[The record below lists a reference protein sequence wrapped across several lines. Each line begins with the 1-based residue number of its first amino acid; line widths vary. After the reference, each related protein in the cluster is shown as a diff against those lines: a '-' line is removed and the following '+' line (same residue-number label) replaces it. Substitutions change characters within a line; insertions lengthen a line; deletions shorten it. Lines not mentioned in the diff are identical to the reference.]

1 MQLARY
7 YRLATDSDFGVRCNG
22 SGLFIGATPLL
33 ERAPNRN
40 ERPVWRPRPLADVNR
55 DLSQSYGMPIAF
67 AAKLGGV
74 ASIAWALDRGDLAHA
89 QVTALLLRLP
99 DPPILTKGGLKAHE
113 LAELAARLEESGLL
127 SVGDGSS
134 RPSSGPPALNE
145 TEASPI
151 GKFNPYHDVR
161 GRFTT
166 ADSGVE
172 QTEDHGA
179 RSGGVDVVAGETPQQ
194 DTHRSEQS
202 RGPSSEAVVHGTR
215 PMSLA
220 AFAPLSCSDAFP
232 ACAQIAA
239 FQRPTLISN
248 CIAALRTCKSTGLP
262 TIFGPGVVGVQ

>member
-7 YRLATDSDFGVRCNG
+7 YRLATDSDIGVRCNG
-22 SGLFIGATPLL
+22 SGLFIGTTPLL
-33 ERAPNRN
+33 EPAPNRN

-74 ASIAWALDRGDLAHA
+74 ASIARALDRGDIAHA

-99 DPPILTKGGLKAHE
+99 DPPILTKGELKAHE

-127 SVGDGSS
+127 CVGDASS
-134 RPSSGPPALNE
+134 RPSPDSPTSNE
-145 TEASPI
+145 TEAISI

-166 ADSGVE
+166 AGSAVE
-172 QTEDHGA
+172 QTEERGA
-179 RSGGVDVVAGETPQQ
+179 PSGGVDVVAGQRPETRP
-194 DTHRSEQS
+194 SEPS
-202 RGPSSEAVVHGTR
+202 HNPSSEAVGQETR

-220 AFAPLSCSDAFP
+220 AFVPLSCSDAFR

-239 FQRPTLISN
+239 FQRPALIPN
-248 CIAALRTCKSTGLP
+248 CIAALRTCNSTGLP
-262 TIFGPGVVGVQ
+262 TIFGPGVVGVR